1 MRKLYKS
8 SKIKKK
14 KITKKIFL
22 LDRDNM
28 TTLVYLQVVIQNRCV
43 IAFDP
48 VDKKN

>member
-8 SKIKKK
+8 SKIKNK
-14 KITKKIFL
+14 KITKKFFL
-22 LDRDNM
+22 LDRDM